1 MRVIK
6 AILALCFV
14 ALGLV
19 FGALNRQHVH
29 VDFAIGA
36 ADLRLGLLVL
46 VTLLLGAFLGGVA
59 VMAGVVWPM
68 RRKLRGNTIGA
79 PRNSGPVTGEM
90 PALRDSQL
98 REPPR

>member
-29 VDFAIGA
+29 VDFALGA
-36 ADLRLGLLVL
+36 ADLRLGLLLL

-68 RRKLRGNTIGA
+68 RRKLRKEAGA
-79 PRNSGPVTGEM
+79 ARSSGPVTGEM

>member
-14 ALGLV
+14 AMGLV

-29 VDFAIGA
+29 VDFGLAS

-59 VMAGVVWPM
+59 VMAGVVWPL
-68 RRKLRGNTIGA
+68 RRRLRPASGQA
-79 PRNSGPVTGEM
+79 SGPDAREL
-90 PALRDSQL
+90 AEA
-98 REPPR
+98 REPRL